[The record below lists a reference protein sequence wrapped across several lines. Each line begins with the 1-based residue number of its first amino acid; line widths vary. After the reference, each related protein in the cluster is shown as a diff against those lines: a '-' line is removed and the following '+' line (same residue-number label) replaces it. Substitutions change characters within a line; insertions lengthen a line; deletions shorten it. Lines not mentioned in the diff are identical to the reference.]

1 MAFLSHGVILS
12 AGGGV
17 VLDDEGDGLQQLVLP
32 ALVPLLPAL
41 LPATLLLLPLVR
53 VRVILVLL
61 RLLLHL
67 SQHVAQQPAIGDVA
81 LYQSNRHSRM
91 L

>member
-12 AGGGV
+12 ACGGV

-32 ALVPLLPAL
+32 AAPALLPAL
-41 LPATLLLLPLVR
+41 LPAAVLVLPLVR
-53 VRVILVLL
+53 VRVLLVLL

-67 SQHVAQQPAIGDVA
+67 SQQVAQQPVIARRG
-81 LYQSNRHSRM
+81 Q
-91 L
+91 